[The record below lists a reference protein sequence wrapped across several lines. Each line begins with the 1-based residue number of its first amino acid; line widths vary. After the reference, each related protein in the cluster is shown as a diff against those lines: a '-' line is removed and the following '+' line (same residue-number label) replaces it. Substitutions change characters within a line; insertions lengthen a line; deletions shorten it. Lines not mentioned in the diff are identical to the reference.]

1 MGCLYWGTA
10 FFCIFVPLRG
20 IARHHSVKTE
30 EAIHSADKETANY
43 ANYAN
48 F

>member
-1 MGCLYWGTA
+1 MGCLIFGTA
-10 FFCIFVPLRG
+10 FFCIFVPLRVT
-20 IARHHSVKTE
+20 ARNN
-30 EAIHSADKETANY
+30 AIHSAYKETANY